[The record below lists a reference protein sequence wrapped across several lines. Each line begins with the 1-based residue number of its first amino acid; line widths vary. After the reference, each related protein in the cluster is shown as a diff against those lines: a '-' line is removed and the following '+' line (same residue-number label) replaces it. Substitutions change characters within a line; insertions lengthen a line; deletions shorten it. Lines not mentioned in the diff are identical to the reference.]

1 MCFRFVGI
9 SIPEK
14 SGLSSTLFLFLL
26 LLSESLFPNCR
37 ICRKNKIFAKTLEIL
52 FAVWYNKNC
61 HGGVC
66 AAAQRLCCR
75 IHSGISVC
83 GSCATKHREPCQAGD
98 RAALSGSFCVPQ
110 STCTPMFRNFCILEN
125 DRKRR
130 RIPCTKHYIGHGVR
144 CRLTM

>member
-14 SGLSSTLFLFLL
+14 IGFVQHTFSVFVVAF
-26 LLSESLFPNCR
+26 R
-37 ICRKNKIFAKTLEIL
+37 IPVSKLQNLQKKNFFAKTLEIL

-110 STCTPMFRNFCILEN
+110 STCTPMFRNFFVFWKTTEKGGGFHVQSIIS
-125 DRKRR
+125 DMASD
-130 RIPCTKHYIGHGVR
+130 VV
-144 CRLTM
+144 